1 MRISFVARTWC
12 WVLGLVIAAVVMSLS
27 GVRAADQPTA
37 RDFVND
43 LYKPYQGSSDTT
55 KGNNLADASLARYFE
70 PALVKL
76 IMQDRREGRRRGEAP
91 KLDGDP
97 FVDAQEW
104 DIEDMHIAVRG
115 TGADKARGTVSFKN
129 FGKPIAILVDLA
141 KLDEGWRI
149 HDIRWDTKRT
159 LRRLLGAR

>member
-1 MRISFVARTWC
+1 MRVGLVARTRC
-12 WVLGLVIAAVVMSLS
+12 WVLGLLIAAVVIPLS
-27 GVRAADQPTA
+27 YARAADQPTA

-43 LYKPYQGSSDTT
+43 IYKAYQGNADTA
-55 KGNNLADASLARYFE
+55 KGNDLADAALARYFE

-76 IMQDRREGRRRGEAP
+76 IMQDRRDGRRRGEVP

-97 FVDAQEW
+97 FVDSQEW
-104 DIEDMHIAVRG
+104 DIEDLHIAVRG
-115 TGADKARGTVSFKN
+115 TGSDKARGTVSFKN

-149 HDIRWDTKRT
+149 RDIRWDTRRT